1 MRRSRVTLA
10 SSLSAAS
17 RVPDLDIMGN
27 AAFVGGL
34 KVRSSLDPEVM
45 EVVSAMEC
53 GWAGA
58 LEFRA
63 SVVHLKLFLDREAAD
78 LEIATRYWDML
89 HIGAVLWP
97 SVAD

>member
-1 MRRSRVTLA
+1 
-10 SSLSAAS
+10 
-17 RVPDLDIMGN
+17 MGN

-45 EVVSAMEC
+45 EVVKEMDV
-53 GWAGA
+53 WAGS
-58 LEFRA
+58 LEYRA
-63 SVVHLKLFLDREAAD
+63 SVVVLKLFLDREAAD

-89 HIGAVLWP
+89 HTGAVLWT